1 VMLAGANRIAFLRSS
16 VLLQTC
22 TCAAVAEATGLRHIN
37 VGDVVRKEQCH
48 EGRDADFDAFI
59 LDEDKL
65 IDAMRADAEA
75 GGCVVDFH
83 SCDVFPEDWFDLVL
97 VLRADTKVSADRP
110 LFDRVGLVVLTL
122 LAFL

>member
-1 VMLAGANRIAFLRSS
+1 MQTICVLYCQLKLTHLHCC
-16 VLLQTC
+16 VLLYFSQTC

-37 VGDVVRKEQCH
+37 VGDVVRREQCH

-65 IDAMRADAEA
+65 IDALRADAEA

-97 VLRADTKVSADRP
+97 VLRADTKVRAIRTH
-110 LFDRVGLVVLTL
+110 RL
-122 LAFL
+122 L